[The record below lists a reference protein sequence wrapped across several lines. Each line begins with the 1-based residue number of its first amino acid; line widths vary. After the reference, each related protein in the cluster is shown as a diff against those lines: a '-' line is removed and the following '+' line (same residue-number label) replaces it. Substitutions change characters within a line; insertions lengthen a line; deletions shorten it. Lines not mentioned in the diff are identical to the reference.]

1 VRLFDAVGLFVA
13 AACDARVVSHRYTI
27 ERDGMTEPLFQPDL
41 LRPSIVVGL
50 DARLSAEAA
59 P

>member
-1 VRLFDAVGLFVA
+1 MNR
-13 AACDARVVSHRYTI
+13 RYTI

-41 LRPSIVVGL
+41 LRPSIVIGL